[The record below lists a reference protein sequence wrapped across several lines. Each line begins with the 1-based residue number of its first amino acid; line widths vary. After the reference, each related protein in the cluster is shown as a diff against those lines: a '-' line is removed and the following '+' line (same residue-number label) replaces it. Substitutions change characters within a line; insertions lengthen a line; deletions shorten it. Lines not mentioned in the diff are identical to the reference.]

1 MKHSDYPAGKSDATR
16 SKRFIRSAALVA
28 GLALVFVGCASP
40 PERTAL
46 AESKARATAPQKVAE
61 HTDARQ
67 KLPVLDENSAL
78 SNYLAYAALKNP
90 QLEAAFNRWKAALEM
105 VSQART
111 LPDPRFNYGY
121 FIQEVETRVGP
132 QEQRVG
138 LSQMF
143 PWFGKLKLRGEV
155 ALEGANAAQQQYEA
169 AKLKLFDEVKQAYYE
184 LYYVGRAIGIAR
196 ENVELLKYFEEVARS
211 KYEAGQAQHAD
222 VIKAQVELDRLRDR
236 LRTLQDVKNPALAR
250 LNAALNRPA
259 ATPLPWP
266 TNFPPAQTAINTPA
280 LVQKLIESNPELKR
294 LDFLAEKEKASI
306 ALAKKEFYPDVTLG
320 VDYVQTGPARMAGVA
335 NSGKDPV
342 MAGFSINIPL
352 WWGKYRAGVRE
363 AESRYAATRLER
375 QDRANL
381 LTTDL
386 ELALFKFQDAQ
397 RKISLYRDALIPK
410 ADENV
415 IVIQRSFESGKSD
428 FLSLIDAER
437 VLLEFQLTYE
447 RAVADREQGLSTVEK
462 LVGRETSRLTSEK
475 EMKP

>member
-1 MKHSDYPAGKSDATR
+1 MAMTKT
-16 SKRFIRSAALVA
+16 KRIIFCNALT
-28 GLALVFVGCASP
+28 GLTLVLSGCASTSERHATQALKAEDRARRQEQVGGAAYSRANL
-40 PERTAL
+40 PEL
-46 AESKARATAPQKVAE
+46 K
-61 HTDARQ
+61 
-67 KLPVLDENSAL
+67 ENSGL
-78 SNYLAYAALKNP
+78 NDYLAYAALNNP
-90 QLEAAFNRWKAALEM
+90 QLEAAFNRWKAVLEM

-138 LSQMF
+138 FSQMF
-143 PWFGKLKLRGEV
+143 PWFGKLKLRGEA
-155 ALEGANAAQQQYEA
+155 ALEGANATQQQYEA

-184 LYYVGRAIGIAR
+184 LYYLGRAIGIA
-196 ENVELLKYFEEVARS
+196 EQNVELLKYFEEVARS
-211 KYEAGQAQHAD
+211 KYEAGKALHAD

-236 LRTLQDVKNPALAR
+236 LRTLQDVKNPTLAR

-259 ATPLPWP
+259 ATQLPWP
-266 TNFPPAQTAINTPA
+266 TNFPPAQISTNTPA
-280 LVQKLIESNPELKR
+280 LIQRLVESNPELKS
-294 LDFLAEKEKASI
+294 LDFLADKAKANI

-320 VDYVQTGPARMAGVA
+320 VDYVETGPARMAGVA
-335 NSGKDPV
+335 DSGKDPV

-363 AESRYAATRLER
+363 AQSRYDAARLEL

-386 ELALFKFQDAQ
+386 ELALFKYQDAE
-397 RKISLYRDALIPK
+397 RKIALYRDALIPK

-415 IVIQRSFESGKSD
+415 KVIQRSFEAGKSD

-437 VLLEFQLTYE
+437 ILLEFQLTYE
-447 RAVADREQGLSTVEK
+447 RAVANREQGLSAVEK
-462 LVGRETSRLTSEK
+462 LVGGEAPLLTSEK
-475 EMKP
+475 ERKP

>member
-1 MKHSDYPAGKSDATR
+1 MMTTKTKQILLWGA
-16 SKRFIRSAALVA
+16 FA
-28 GLALVFVGCASP
+28 GLALVLSGCASTSERSAVQTFKSEEIARTHEQIAGTTYTRVRL
-40 PERTAL
+40 PE
-46 AESKARATAPQKVAE
+46 
-61 HTDARQ
+61 
-67 KLPVLDENSAL
+67 LDENAQL
-78 SNYLAYAALKNP
+78 NNYLAYAALNNP

-132 QEQRVG
+132 QENRVG

-143 PWFGKLKLRGEV
+143 PWFGKLKLRGEA

-184 LYYVGRAIGIAR
+184 LYYLGRAIGIAE
-196 ENVELLKYFEEVARS
+196 ENVRLLEYFEELARS
-211 KYEAGQAQHAD
+211 KYEAGTALHAD

-236 LRTLQDVKNPALAR
+236 WRTLQDVKQPTLAR

-259 ATPLPWP
+259 DAPLPWP
-266 TNFPPAQTAINTPA
+266 TNFPPTQISTNAPA
-280 LVQKLIESNPELKR
+280 LIEQLKAANPELKS
-294 LDFLAEKEKASI
+294 LDFLAEKEKANI

-320 VDYVQTGPARMAGVA
+320 VDYVDTGNARMAGVSD
-335 NSGKDPV
+335 SGKDPV

-363 AESRYAATRLER
+363 AESRYAATQQER

-386 ELALFKFQDAQ
+386 KLALFKYEDAE
-397 RKISLYRDALIPK
+397 RKIALYRDALIPK

-415 IVIQRSFESGKSD
+415 KVIQRSFEAGKSD

-437 VLLEFQLTYE
+437 ILLEFQLTYE
-447 RAVADREQGLSTVEK
+447 RAVANREQGLSTVEK
-462 LVGRETSRLTSEK
+462 LVGGEVSPLTSEN
-475 EMKP
+475 ERKP

>member
-1 MKHSDYPAGKSDATR
+1 MKSIR
-16 SKRFIRSAALVA
+16 RVVFIA
-28 GLALVFVGCASP
+28 GLALVLAGCTSP

-46 AESKARATAPQKVAE
+46 ADPQAAGTAPQKVAA
-61 HTDARQ
+61 HTDTRQ
-67 KLPVLDENSAL
+67 KLPVLDKNSAL

-138 LSQMF
+138 LSQIF
-143 PWFGKLKLRGEV
+143 PWVGKLKLRGEV
-155 ALEGANAAQQQYEA
+155 ALQGANAAQQQYEA

-184 LYYVGRAIGIAR
+184 LYYVGRAIGVA
-196 ENVELLKYFEEVARS
+196 EKNVELLKYFEEVARS
-211 KYEAGQAQHAD
+211 KYEAGQARYAD

-250 LNAALNRPA
+250 LNAALDRPA

-266 TNFPPAQTAINTPA
+266 TNFPPADITTNNSA
-280 LVQKLIESNPELKR
+280 LVMKLVESNPELKR
-294 LDFLAEKEKASI
+294 LDFLAEKEKVNI

-335 NSGKDPV
+335 DSGKDPV

-352 WWGKYRAGVRE
+352 WRGKYRAGVRE

-381 LTTDL
+381 LTTEL

-397 RKISLYRDALIPK
+397 RKISLYRDALTPK

-415 IVIQRSFESGKSD
+415 KVIRRSFEAGESD

-447 RAVADREQGLSTVEK
+447 RAVADREQGLSTVER
-462 LVGRETSRLTSEK
+462 LVGGGTLFLTSEK
-475 EMKP
+475 TGIP